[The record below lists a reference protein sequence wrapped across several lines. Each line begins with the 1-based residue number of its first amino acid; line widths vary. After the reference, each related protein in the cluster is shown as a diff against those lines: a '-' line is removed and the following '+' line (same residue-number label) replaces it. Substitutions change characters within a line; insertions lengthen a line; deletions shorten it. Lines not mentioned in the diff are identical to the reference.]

1 MGRGY
6 ASAVSALTTTA
17 PPLAAVVSFA
27 GIGGLYLTAPPG
39 AGPARVGLVLVV
51 MLATCLVCVLYAISR
66 RPRTSG

>member
-1 MGRGY
+1 VGPGY

-39 AGPARVGLVLVV
+39 TGPARVGLVLGAILV
-51 MLATCLVCVLYAISR
+51 TCLTCVLYATTR
-66 RPRTSG
+66 RPRAGG

>member
-1 MGRGY
+1 
-6 ASAVSALTTTA
+6 
-17 PPLAAVVSFA
+17 VVSFA

-51 MLATCLVCVLYAISR
+51 MLATCLACVLYAISR